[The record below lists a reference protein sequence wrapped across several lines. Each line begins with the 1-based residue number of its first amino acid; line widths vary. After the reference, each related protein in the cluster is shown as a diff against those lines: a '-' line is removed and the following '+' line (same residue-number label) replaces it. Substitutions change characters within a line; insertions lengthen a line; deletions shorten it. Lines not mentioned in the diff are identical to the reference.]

1 MSINGVPNTY
11 SAPPPIIKAS
21 SAQSSSIGS
30 ASKSASPIGL
40 AGGDA
45 SASVTPSVVDFT
57 SMTPREFGNLYA
69 LGGFSDLPPIALPK
83 AGLDLTKDTS
93 QQMYT
98 MQDEKVN
105 YIDLIN
111 KQIAFKDSIGASSAQ
126 ESRTLN
132 EMLEMQG
139 KFIKHQ
145 PVIDSHA

>member
-1 MSINGVPNTY
+1 MSINSVHNDY
-11 SAPPPIIKAS
+11 SAPLPIIKSS
-21 SAQSSSIGS
+21 SAQSGSSS
-30 ASKSASPIGL
+30 ASKSTPSIGL
-40 AGGDA
+40 SEGYT

-93 QQMYT
+93 QQMYA

-105 YIDLIN
+105 YIDLIS

-139 KFIKHQ
+139 KFIQHQ